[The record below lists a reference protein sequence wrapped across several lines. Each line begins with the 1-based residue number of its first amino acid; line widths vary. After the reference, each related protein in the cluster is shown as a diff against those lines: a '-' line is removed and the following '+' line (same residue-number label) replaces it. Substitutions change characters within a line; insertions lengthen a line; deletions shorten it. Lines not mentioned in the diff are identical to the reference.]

1 MKKIE
6 LTEHF
11 TYKKL
16 ILYSLPVMLT
26 AFATM
31 SFMLVDGYFVSNML
45 GVDALAAV
53 DLVAPVFFAVYSI
66 GIMLGG
72 GGSALIAKYKGAG
85 DMDGARKCFTM
96 LIALAVVFGVV
107 IAPIVIF
114 YMDDILKMQGAGE
127 DILPLCGEYGVL
139 VFLFLPVHLV
149 DSAFESLWV
158 SLERVK
164 FGFILSMVVGCTN
177 VFLDWLLMGKFSMG
191 LKGAAVAT
199 CTAALVGAVVSLTYF
214 SIRNEN
220 RMYFVRFR
228 IDPGRI
234 WEVCFNGASEMIDT
248 VAENLTLLVLNGRI
262 ISLIGPAG
270 VAVMGIYNYVMCVFL
285 AVFYGLGSTAITVVG
300 YKKGQGDESEIKS
313 VLKKGIVLTIILGI
327 LSFLSCILFSRAIA
341 ELYVGYDE
349 LLVPY
354 AAKILKISSLSCL
367 FYGFVLYASAY
378 FTGMEDGLSSI
389 IIAVMLSLI
398 APIGASFVL
407 PAVFGAEA
415 IWLSVPVGTLICAVV
430 CVILLKFRRSSCF
443 CKEFSMTEC
452 DEE

>member
-1 MKKIE
+1 M
-6 LTEHF
+6 
-11 TYKKL
+11 
-16 ILYSLPVMLT
+16 
-26 AFATM
+26 
-31 SFMLVDGYFVSNML
+31 
-45 GVDALAAV
+45 
-53 DLVAPVFFAVYSI
+53 
-66 GIMLGG
+66 
-72 GGSALIAKYKGAG
+72 
-85 DMDGARKCFTM
+85 
-96 LIALAVVFGVV
+96 
-107 IAPIVIF
+107 
-114 YMDDILKMQGAGE
+114 
-127 DILPLCGEYGVL
+127 
-139 VFLFLPVHLV
+139 
-149 DSAFESLWV
+149 
-158 SLERVK
+158 
-164 FGFILSMVVGCTN
+164 
-177 VFLDWLLMGKFSMG
+177 
-191 LKGAAVAT
+191 
-199 CTAALVGAVVSLTYF
+199 
-214 SIRNEN
+214 
-220 RMYFVRFR
+220 
-228 IDPGRI
+228 
-234 WEVCFNGASEMIDT
+234 
-248 VAENLTLLVLNGRI
+248 LVLNGRI
-262 ISLIGPAG
+262 LTLIGSTG